1 MTNTI
6 DTTQFNETKVIKALK
21 SKQTSIEAYPS
32 GETPTQAETP
42 QPSEEPVHPPPKPK
56 RGRKPKYTSDE
67 ERIQARRLQQK
78 QYRERRNRELHE
90 LRALRETINSNH

>member
-21 SKQTSIEAYPS
+21 NKQTS
-32 GETPTQAETP
+32 TPAETTP
-42 QPSEEPVHPPPKPK
+42 PLSEEPVHPPPKPK

>member
-21 SKQTSIEAYPS
+21 SKQTS
-32 GETPTQAETP
+32 TPAETTP
-42 QPSEEPVHPPPKPK
+42 APPSEEPVHPPPKPK

>member
-21 SKQTSIEAYPS
+21 NKQ
-32 GETPTQAETP
+32 TP
-42 QPSEEPVHPPPKPK
+42 QPAEVPVQPPPKPK

>member
-21 SKQTSIEAYPS
+21 NKQTSTPA
-32 GETPTQAETP
+32 ETTP
-42 QPSEEPVHPPPKPK
+42 QPSEEPVQPPPKPK

>member
-21 SKQTSIEAYPS
+21 NKQTSIEAYPS
-32 GETPTQAETP
+32 GETP
-42 QPSEEPVHPPPKPK
+42 QPSEEPVQPPPKPK